1 MNEPLILC
9 IALLLLAGPLVWM
22 SIRLA
27 AYRSGS
33 AVPPA
38 EDGSF
43 DPEYYAPMQ
52 HLLSGADEEDLQSH
66 GATPQELAAFRADR
80 RDLLRLYLRELAGDF
95 HGLHAQ
101 ARQLVAVAPE
111 EHADLVG
118 LVLKQ
123 QVQFWMCLA
132 QIEFDLTAEHIGL
145 HRADPTRILGVVGQ
159 LGREIARATA
169 VPGPVPVA

>member
-1 MNEPLILC
+1 MIES
-9 IALLLLAGPLVWM
+9 LLVSVFVLLVAGPVVWM

-27 AYRSGS
+27 VYRPGS
-33 AVPPA
+33 AVRPA

-43 DPEYYAPMQ
+43 DPDYYAPMQ
-52 HLLSGADEEDLQSH
+52 NLLSGADEKDLVNS
-66 GATPQELAAFRADR
+66 GASPREIAAFRAER

-95 HGLHAQ
+95 HALHKE

-118 LVLKQ
+118 LMLKQ
-123 QVQFWMCLA
+123 TVSFWSCMLR
-132 QIEFDLTAEHIGL
+132 IEFDLTAEHIGL

-159 LGREIARATA
+159 LGQAVARATA